1 MHSKK
6 SVGRGLYLT
15 AIPIYGICVC
25 VSMDKIKDNITIL
38 YTYLYKAAN
47 DCRLLEAAW
56 VARIIW
62 AECAHTAQG
71 TFEHTDEA
79 KVHCMAACFVLLSF
93 VHEHERTCFCTRL
106 HVAEKV

>member
-1 MHSKK
+1 
-6 SVGRGLYLT
+6 
-15 AIPIYGICVC
+15 
-25 VSMDKIKDNITIL
+25 MDKIKDNITIL